1 MMVDI
6 DTLRQ
11 RIWTFLMDPGG
22 LVWDANSLD
31 EAIRLALGDMQR
43 ISDNKLAISGL
54 DGESITLLDD
64 GMGEVLVKGAAAY
77 ALEMRIVDRADSFEL
92 QQTGLDMAGWV
103 EKEKHA
109 YWTEV
114 EKLRKYSFQRSN
126 NVPYFTI
133 PDPDGY

>member
-1 MMVDI
+1 
-6 DTLRQ
+6 
-11 RIWTFLMDPGG
+11 MDPGG